1 MNKKIIEKSV
11 LKAFQTENPSIY
23 FSDKPYSFYKKWE
36 KKFEYDYRNLLN
48 FPKDMFLNKTLLDFG
63 GGTGENSVFFLN
75 WGSKITHVEFNNK
88 AIQIAKKV
96 FKRYTNNRNYKFI
109 NKSLFDYKTKQ
120 KFDIVHSRGVLAH
133 THNKE
138 LGFQKMAKFLKPGGY
153 IIYGDPNKSGGFQNM
168 LQRHIVYSL
177 SKNEEKQVKIC
188 KQLFSEDISRSKK
201 YSYRS
206 VDQIIYDRWIVPQ
219 QDDPSIQ
226 EVMKWFKKNNIT
238 FYSSYPRII
247 FPFTSDPIH
256 YDDKFDYNII
266 SQLSSLTE
274 QIWMKKKFDDNYE
287 YQRMLSPIKKINA
300 IHVKLSNIVS
310 SISLKKK
317 INEKNLSNIIVK
329 YLKGL
334 KNLNLNRNF
343 LDENINFF
351 IEVQKLLKIL
361 KRKNIT
367 EIKNFIKKN
376 KILFRGF
383 SGVRHV
389 DYIGVK
395 NEN

>member
-1 MNKKIIEKSV
+1 
-11 LKAFQTENPSIY
+11 
-23 FSDKPYSFYKKWE
+23 
-36 KKFEYDYRNLLN
+36 
-48 FPKDMFLNKTLLDFG
+48 
-63 GGTGENSVFFLN
+63 
-75 WGSKITHVEFNNK
+75 
-88 AIQIAKKV
+88 
-96 FKRYTNNRNYKFI
+96 
-109 NKSLFDYKTKQ
+109 
-120 KFDIVHSRGVLAH
+120 
-133 THNKE
+133 
-138 LGFQKMAKFLKPGGY
+138 
-153 IIYGDPNKSGGFQNM
+153 
-168 LQRHIVYSL
+168 
-177 SKNEEKQVKIC
+177 
-188 KQLFSEDISRSKK
+188 
-201 YSYRS
+201 
-206 VDQIIYDRWIVPQ
+206 
-219 QDDPSIQ
+219 
-226 EVMKWFKKNNIT
+226 
-238 FYSSYPRII
+238 
-247 FPFTSDPIH
+247 
-256 YDDKFDYNII
+256 
-266 SQLSSLTE
+266 
-274 QIWMKKKFDDNYE
+274 MKKKFDDNYE

-343 LDENINFF
+343 LGENINFF